1 MLSEAKKNDEF
12 YILYVQIHIYIYIY
26 IVFCFSFHGSRKLE
40 KRDLTTED

>member
-12 YILYVQIHIYIYIY
+12 YILYVQIHIYIYTSF
-26 IVFCFSFHGSRKLE
+26 FCFSFYGSRKLE